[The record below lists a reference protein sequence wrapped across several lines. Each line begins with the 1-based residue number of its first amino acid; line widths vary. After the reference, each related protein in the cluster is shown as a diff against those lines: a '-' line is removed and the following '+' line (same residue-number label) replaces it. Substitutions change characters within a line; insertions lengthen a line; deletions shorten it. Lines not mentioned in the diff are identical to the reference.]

1 MKKLLI
7 GLGNPYCGDDAIGI
21 IVAEQ
26 LKDRH
31 HDWNVIAGA
40 LDGFNFIETIDGYD
54 SVLILD
60 ALIAGDAV
68 VGELYEIKLGDFK
81 GLSNPSYLHSMSLDA
96 ALDMGKR
103 LGIKMPG
110 TLKVIGIGIK
120 SKCDFGDKMD
130 PALESKIDAIVEKI
144 ENCLQ

>member
-1 MKKLLI
+1 MKTLLI
-7 GLGNPYCGDDAIGI
+7 GLGNPYCGDDAVGI
-21 IVAEQ
+21 MVAER

-31 HDWNVIAGA
+31 QNWDVIAGS
-40 LDGFNFIETIDGYD
+40 LDGFNFIEAIEGYD
-54 SVLILD
+54 IVLIVD

-68 VGELYEIKLGDFK
+68 VGELYEVKLGDFK

-103 LGIKMPG
+103 LGIKLPDTM
-110 TLKVIGIGIK
+110 KVIGISIK
-120 SKCDFGDKMD
+120 SKCNFGDRMD
-130 PALESKIDAIVEKI
+130 SALENKMDAIVEKI